1 MATLSSLE
9 HVARRFWSTHVTPLI
24 LLVHREPVSRVLA
37 NSTTPALAPSADTR
51 LTSAPFLPRVMIP
64 WLATVTVRALTTS
77 CLPPNA
83 VTLANA
89 TLVGEESFVMSW
101 MTATVVLAKILATA
115 VLVQPLVQILPQV
128 LSPATFVHAWSA
140 PPASKL
146 GEVNTVI

>member
-1 MATLSSLE
+1 MVTLSSLE
-9 HVARRFWSTHVTPLI
+9 HVARLFWSTHVTPLI

-37 NSTTPALAPSADTR
+37 STTPALALSADTR

-64 WLATVTVRALTTS
+64 WPVTVTVRALTTS